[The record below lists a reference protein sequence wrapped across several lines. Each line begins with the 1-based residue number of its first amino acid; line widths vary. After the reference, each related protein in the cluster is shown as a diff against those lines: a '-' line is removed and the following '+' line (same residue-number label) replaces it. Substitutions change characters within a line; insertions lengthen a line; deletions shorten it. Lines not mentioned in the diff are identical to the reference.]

1 MRAPKRIVQR
11 ARRLRRKLSVPEA
24 RLWSLLRKR
33 FTGQPIFRRQHPIG
47 PYVLDFYCAKAKLAV
62 EIDGIARNMADRPH
76 RDEKRE
82 ARLTKRGVT
91 VLRIPAAELL
101 RGADEAA
108 DAVVRLATELL

>member
-47 PYVLDFYCAKAKLAV
+47 PFVLDFYCAKAKLAV
-62 EIDGIARNMADRPH
+62 EIDGIARNMADAH
-76 RDEKRE
+76 TETKN
-82 ARLTKRGVT
+82 ARLG
-91 VLRIPAAELL
+91 
-101 RGADEAA
+101 
-108 DAVVRLATELL
+108 

>member
-11 ARRLRRKLSVPEA
+11 ARRLRRKLTVPEA

-62 EIDGIARNMADRPH
+62 EIDGIAHDMVDRPH
-76 RDEKRE
+76 REKN
-82 ARLTKRGVT
+82 ARLV
-91 VLRIPAAELL
+91 
-101 RGADEAA
+101 
-108 DAVVRLATELL
+108 